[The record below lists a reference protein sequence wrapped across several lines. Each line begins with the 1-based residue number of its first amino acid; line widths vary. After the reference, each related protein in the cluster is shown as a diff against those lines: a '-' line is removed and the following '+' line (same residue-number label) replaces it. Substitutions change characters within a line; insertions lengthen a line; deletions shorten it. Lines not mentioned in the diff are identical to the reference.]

1 MNGIFKN
8 ESSNIWIHPITQ
20 LNRYLIPIEWL
31 TSLRNKPC
39 CVADILQQTLS
50 PIVICW
56 VLSLSQP
63 TPWRCTPS
71 LRHGSSTDPVFPWW
85 CVPATGTQQPLCV
98 WNTLPQSSDSL
109 CAPPCWGKTGRAFI
123 IWRKTV
129 YFISKTGAGARLSPV
144 WGSFSCFSHSPGL
157 LAGCQ
162 RQLLP
167 TEQDTE
173 TAASV
178 AVTGGIADVCE
189 GLG

>member
-98 WNTLPQSSDSL
+98 CEIPSLNPQTPSVPLRVGAKQAEHSSSG
-109 CAPPCWGKTGRAFI
+109 GKQFI
-123 IWRKTV
+123 LL
-129 YFISKTGAGARLSPV
+129 ARQELVLACPQFEGVSPV
-144 WGSFSCFSHSPGL
+144 FPTYLGFLLVVKGSSCPPSRT
-157 LAGCQ
+157 Q
-162 RQLLP
+162 KQLQVLK
-167 TEQDTE
+167 
-173 TAASV
+173 
-178 AVTGGIADVCE
+178 
-189 GLG
+189 